1 MAQYRFSSQVIGRAT
16 GRSAVAAAAYRA
28 GQSLTD
34 ERTGLAHDF
43 SRKRGIAHAEIM
55 APDNAPD
62 WMRDRARLWNAV
74 ELAEKRKDAQLSREV
89 QLSLPHELTDAQR
102 LELVRGFVN
111 SQFVARGMIADV
123 AIHHPDRDSDD
134 RNHHAH
140 IMLTMRELTGE
151 GFGGKARDWNA
162 KELLQTWRE
171 EWASQ
176 QNRILEREGH
186 AARVDHRSLEAQG
199 FDREPQAHL
208 GPSAHGMEQRGER
221 SRIGDENRAKD
232 AANQNRAEQHR
243 REAVINLAIERHRRQ
258 HAEQTALRVHALRD
272 AQRLDLIDLER
283 RHHRQALIQAAA
295 LEKQYGA
302 AQRTMSAE
310 LAAVQARS
318 QTTGWRGLL
327 RRVTG
332 AEKRDQQQAARLSAT
347 LGSIE
352 QRKAEAVGTL
362 RHQQAEERR
371 AVQAKQTARENQL
384 KAELAKQ
391 GVARERAL
399 KGEAPTRAA
408 IQARA
413 AVERQQAQQPTA
425 APKRPD
431 RSEQWRNRYR
441 KPQESTGRA
450 RDRQEIER
458 QARSPDAATV
468 QARAA
473 VERQQAQQ
481 PTARANSVKARQV
494 EPWRVK
500 VPANAVK
507 LETREIEKQAQGRP
521 APQPEQEAVKYDFDK
536 ARIRPQEPRRAPTA
550 PEFVARPAPAPSP
563 SGEVPRPSQRTIQDV
578 PTPAPRRQ
586 DAPAPAPKRD
596 WRELNKQREEK
607 QRAARPVEQQREQA
621 KPEAVRK
628 VDPVEQKREP
638 VAPAPKRDWGQIN
651 RQAQERSR
659 EETTQR
665 DWGASADRS
674 GGAQAGR
681 DWSKSAADYH
691 REQAERPRP
700 ERTRDRDFG
709 RER

>member
-43 SRKRGIAHAEIM
+43 SRKRGVAHSEIM

-123 AIHHPDRDSDD
+123 AIHHPDRDSDE

-140 IMLTMRELTGE
+140 IMLTMRALTVE
-151 GFGGKARDWNA
+151 GFGGKAREWND
-162 KELLQTWRE
+162 KELLQSWRE

-258 HAEQTALRVHALRD
+258 HAEQTALRVHALQD

-283 RHHRQALIQAAA
+283 RHHRQALLQAAT

-310 LAAVQARS
+310 LAAVQART

-327 RRVTG
+327 RKVTG
-332 AEKRDQQQAARLSAT
+332 AEKRDQQQAARLAAT

-362 RHQQAEERR
+362 RNQQAEERR

-391 GVARERAL
+391 GAARERAI

-408 IQARA
+408 IQAR
-413 AVERQQAQQPTA
+413 
-425 APKRPD
+425 
-431 RSEQWRNRYR
+431 
-441 KPQESTGRA
+441 
-450 RDRQEIER
+450 
-458 QARSPDAATV
+458 
-468 QARAA
+468 
-473 VERQQAQQ
+473 
-481 PTARANSVKARQV
+481 QV
-494 EPWRVK
+494 EPLRVK
-500 VPANAVK
+500 VPPSAV
-507 LETREIEKQAQGRP
+507 TMDARGIIEKQAQGRP
-521 APQPEQEAVKYDFDK
+521 APQPEQEAVKQDFDK
-536 ARIRPQEPRRAPTA
+536 ARIRPQEPRRAPSA
-550 PEFVARPAPAPSP
+550 PEFVARPSPAPSP

-578 PTPAPRRQ
+578 PTPTPRRQ
-586 DAPAPAPKRD
+586 ETPAPAPRRD

-607 QRAARPVEQQREQA
+607 QRAERPAEQQREQG
-621 KPEAVRK
+621 KPAPARDFNRPAPQQARK
-628 VDPVEQKREP
+628 VEQVEQKREP
-638 VAPAPKRDWGQIN
+638 VAPAPRRDWGQIN

-691 REQAERPRP
+691 RERAERPRP
-700 ERTRDRDFG
+700 ERSRDRDFD
-709 RER
+709 RDR

>member
-1 MAQYRFSSQVIGRAT
+1 
-16 GRSAVAAAAYRA
+16 
-28 GQSLTD
+28 
-34 ERTGLAHDF
+34 
-43 SRKRGIAHAEIM
+43 
-55 APDNAPD
+55 
-62 WMRDRARLWNAV
+62 
-74 ELAEKRKDAQLSREV
+74 
-89 QLSLPHELTDAQR
+89 
-102 LELVRGFVN
+102 
-111 SQFVARGMIADV
+111 IADI
-123 AIHHPDRDSDD
+123 AIHRPDHDSDD

-140 IMLTMRELTGE
+140 VMLTMRELTAG
-151 GFGGKARDWNA
+151 GFHSSKATPTARSWND

-258 HAEQTALRVHALRD
+258 HAEQSALRVHALQD

-327 RRVTG
+327 RKVTG

-362 RHQQAEERR
+362 RNQQAEERR
-371 AVQAKQTARENQL
+371 AVQAKQTAQENQL

-391 GVARERAL
+391 GAARERAIL
-399 KGEAPTRAA
+399 GEAPTRAA
-408 IQARA
+408 LQARA

-441 KPQESTGRA
+441 KPKESTGRA
-450 RDRQEIER
+450 RDRQEIEQ
-458 QARSPDAATV
+458 QAARPDAATV

-481 PTARANSVKARQV
+481 PTERAASITARQV

-500 VPANAVK
+500 VPARAVK
-507 LETREIEKQAQGRP
+507 LDARQIEKQAQEKP
-521 APQPEQEAVKYDFDK
+521 APNVEQEAMKHDFDK

-563 SGEVPRPSQRTIQDV
+563 SGEVPRPAQRIVQDV
-578 PTPAPRRQ
+578 PAPAPRRQ
-586 DAPAPAPKRD
+586 ETPAPAPAKKDWRQATNQQPRAPQPPRD
-596 WRELNKQREEK
+596 WSAPAER
-607 QRAARPVEQQREQA
+607 QQ
-621 KPEAVRK
+621 
-628 VDPVEQKREP
+628 
-638 VAPAPKRDWGQIN
+638 APAPAARKDWDRPQEKPAPQ
-651 RQAQERSR
+651 QASKASEPAPRK
-659 EETTQR
+659 
-665 DWGASADRS
+665 DWGAAAPRK
-674 GGAQAGR
+674 
-681 DWSKSAADYH
+681 DWSAPATD
-691 REQAERPRP
+691 RPREIKSLP
-700 ERTRDRDFG
+700 PRGLAKDRDRD
-709 RER
+709 R